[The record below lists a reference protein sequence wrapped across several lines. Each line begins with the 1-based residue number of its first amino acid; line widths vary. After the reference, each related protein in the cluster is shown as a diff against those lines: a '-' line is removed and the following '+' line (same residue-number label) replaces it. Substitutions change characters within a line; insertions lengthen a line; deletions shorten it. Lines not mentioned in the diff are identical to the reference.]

1 MFTRDQDF
9 EVYGQGILRCRPK
22 NPAATSA
29 FKALQ
34 IAIGRIASQVPDAP
48 PIEIAVDGEIGPG
61 LTLIVQLILQRLA
74 EGGHDKLAPLATAQ
88 PEEAIPATAAMSLE
102 IAGYIEAVLAQE
114 PTAIMAPKR
123 PQLTGPD
130 PIQLLKGLFT
140 PKRIAA
146 SLGVVAG
153 ITGLALAAHASD
165 KRALGVVDRGKF
177 LPPSDGSDDFDD
189 GDDDGEENDDEG
201 DDGDGHAPHP
211 TTEAKPLALLPPP
224 PAEEP
229 ETVAA

>member
-1 MFTRDQDF
+1 MLTRDQDF
-9 EVYGQGILRCRPK
+9 EVYGQAAGILRCRPK

-29 FKALQ
+29 FKTLQ
-34 IAIGRIASQVPDAP
+34 IAIGRVAPQIPDAP
-48 PIEIAVDGEIGPG
+48 PVEIVVDGEIGPS
-61 LTLIVQLILQRLA
+61 LTLLVQLVLQRFG
-74 EGGHDKLAPLATAQ
+74 EGGHDQLAPLATAQ
-88 PEEAIPATAAMSLE
+88 PEEAIPATAAYSLE
-102 IAGYIEAVLAQE
+102 IAGYVEAVLAKE
-114 PTAIMAPKR
+114 PTALIAPKR

-189 GDDDGEENDDEG
+189 GDDDGGDEDEQGDDEEQHA
-201 DDGDGHAPHP
+201 GHA
-211 TTEAKPLALLPPP
+211 TTPPSPPVLLPLP
-224 PAEEP
+224 PAEE
-229 ETVAA
+229 TAAA